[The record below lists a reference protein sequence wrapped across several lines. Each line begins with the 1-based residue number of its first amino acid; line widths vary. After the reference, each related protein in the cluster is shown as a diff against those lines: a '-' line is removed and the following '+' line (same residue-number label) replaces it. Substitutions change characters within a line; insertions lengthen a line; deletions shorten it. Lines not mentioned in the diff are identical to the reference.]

1 MFRYMLEFKKSTD
14 FNSSINYSLLNKEL
28 EKIEINSKTNL
39 WLSHPTSSGETYFFS
54 NAIIIGKLFKKSKN
68 KSSKVVNKNKR
79 IITIEELVKDFWG
92 SYIAIIFDNEN
103 VEVFKDPA
111 CSFDFLWT
119 INNENTIGFSD
130 VEFYKKYSESN
141 LEVNDKYVAASLC
154 YERLNLRETGFK
166 NISNLLSGESIT
178 LYDLKIKTIWS
189 PEKFVKSDN
198 LTIDVAMDELRK
210 VVIDC
215 ISCWG
220 NEYNNILLNLSG
232 GLDSSLVAT
241 ILRKHTNTNIY
252 GLNLCFDSELGN
264 EERYARDVSNMY
276 EFPHFVFK
284 MEENKFN
291 LEDKLSIYPIQYKPL
306 KYGLGFEILDKELE
320 ILEKYSI
327 DSIFSGCAGDVLF
340 QTKNSIFIA
349 QDYFRDNGLKGYL
362 STAIRTAELTNNTIW
377 AVFKKT
383 AAYILF
389 GSRRYAYEGKID
401 KGICNEKYKEIID
414 NKYLSHPWIENIS
427 HINNGKKFQIFCLAD
442 SQNFYTNFYTSNFV
456 DNLHPLLSQPIMEYC
471 LSIPSYILTPQLISR
486 GLIREAFKD
495 YLPESIYRRRTKS
508 GVGSY
513 YADIVEDNFN
523 NITEILC
530 NGNLVKKDIIS
541 KFDLKLLIEKAK
553 NSDTVKME
561 LFRLFTTEMWMR
573 KVEGK
578 KL

>member
-14 FNSSINYSLLNKEL
+14 FNSSINYSLLNREF

-39 WLSHPTSSGETYFFS
+39 WLSHPTSSGEIYFFS

-68 KSSKVVNKNKR
+68 KSSKVENKNKR
-79 IITIEELVKDFWG
+79 IINIEELVKDFWG

-111 CSFDFLWT
+111 CSIDFLWT

-264 EERYARDVSNMY
+264 EERYARDVS
-276 EFPHFVFK
+276 K
-284 MEENKFN
+284 
-291 LEDKLSIYPIQYKPL
+291 
-306 KYGLGFEILDKELE
+306 
-320 ILEKYSI
+320 
-327 DSIFSGCAGDVLF
+327 
-340 QTKNSIFIA
+340 
-349 QDYFRDNGLKGYL
+349 
-362 STAIRTAELTNNTIW
+362 
-377 AVFKKT
+377 
-383 AAYILF
+383 
-389 GSRRYAYEGKID
+389 
-401 KGICNEKYKEIID
+401 
-414 NKYLSHPWIENIS
+414 
-427 HINNGKKFQIFCLAD
+427 
-442 SQNFYTNFYTSNFV
+442 
-456 DNLHPLLSQPIMEYC
+456 
-471 LSIPSYILTPQLISR
+471 
-486 GLIREAFKD
+486 
-495 YLPESIYRRRTKS
+495 
-508 GVGSY
+508 
-513 YADIVEDNFN
+513 
-523 NITEILC
+523 
-530 NGNLVKKDIIS
+530 
-541 KFDLKLLIEKAK
+541 
-553 NSDTVKME
+553 
-561 LFRLFTTEMWMR
+561 
-573 KVEGK
+573 
-578 KL
+578 